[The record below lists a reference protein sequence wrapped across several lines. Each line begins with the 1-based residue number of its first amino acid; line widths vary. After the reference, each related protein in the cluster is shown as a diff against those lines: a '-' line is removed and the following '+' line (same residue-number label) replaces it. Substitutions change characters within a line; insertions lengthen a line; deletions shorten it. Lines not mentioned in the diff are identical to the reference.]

1 MNEAEKT
8 SVYWT
13 LNQLI
18 DFCRRR
24 RKDCNDCPIALECSY
39 VRRGL
44 KPRELLGFDT
54 DEDD

>member
-1 MNEAEKT
+1 MNDTVKT

-13 LNQLI
+13 FNQLI

-24 RKDCNDCPIALECSY
+24 RKDCNGCPIAFECSY

-44 KPRELLGFDT
+44 KPGELLGFDT
-54 DEDD
+54 DEDE

>member
-1 MNEAEKT
+1 MTEAEKT

-44 KPRELLGFDT
+44 KPGELLGFDT